1 MMQWLQILISKGR
14 KVWEKVNDASEPR
27 ESCGSWRGHPDSEK
41 IVMGVGKMGML
52 MNCGSWERQFGAVI
66 VFRHY
71 GSVLAVSE
79 TGFAAFWALNSRWPE
94 HLG

>member
-1 MMQWLQILISKGR
+1 MSQSPGKA
-14 KVWEKVNDASEPR
+14 V
-27 ESCGSWRGHPDSEK
+27 
-41 IVMGVGKMGML
+41 GVGEDGQLQRKLSWETENGGHQCPPIH
-52 MNCGSWERQFGAVI
+52 CGSWEEQLGAVA

-71 GSVLAVSE
+71 GSVLALSE